1 MISGG
6 LGDLGVCECRT
17 AEGQCWSSSQ
27 FTWLRHTRPHVC
39 FLPLSRSDQLIY
51 RTEASRRVACA
62 LSSDEQPLRLGLRDG
77 GLSWPAIDVRQ
88 WMRGG
93 SRKALRN
100 TQLAVWSQKSKER

>member
-1 MISGG
+1 MRVPDCRRAVLVELTVHMAAPHQATRVLSSPFEVRPADLQDRG
-6 LGDLGVCECRT
+6 L
-17 AEGQCWSSSQ
+17 
-27 FTWLRHTRPHVC
+27 
-39 FLPLSRSDQLIY
+39 
-51 RTEASRRVACA
+51 ACA